1 MTTRR
6 PRFTRWLVVLVLL
19 ALGAETPAADRP
31 EVGFRTEPGRLR
43 IAAGS
48 EPIATY
54 VYRDPAISRPFF
66 ESLSAPGGVQ
76 VSRNNPPIEGQD
88 PIDHPTFHPGLW
100 LAFGDL
106 DGADS
111 WRLKARVEHEAFVE
125 GPSGRPGEGEFTVRN
140 RYLAADGG
148 ATICRETCR
157 YSVLVRPTGY
167 LLISVSDF
175 RSDDHDF
182 AFGDQEEMGFGVRVA
197 TPLIVKNGGR
207 ILNSDG
213 LKDGKE
219 VWGKPADWCD
229 FSGTIDGRHAGVT
242 LMTDP
247 ENFRPSWFHARDYG
261 LLVANPFGRKAM
273 TKGEPSRVVV
283 KRGEP
288 FRLGFAILLHASDG
302 PRGPDLAAAYRDYL
316 AWIAPRKPQ

>member
-1 MTTRR
+1 MSRQ
-6 PRFTRWLVVLVLL
+6 PRFARWLVVPVWL
-19 ALGAETPAADRP
+19 AIVSPVKADDAPKVDFHRET
-31 EVGFRTEPGRLR
+31 GRVR
-43 IAAGS
+43 ITVAGK
-48 EPIATY
+48 PMATY
-54 VYRDPAISRPFF
+54 VYSDPTITRPFF
-66 ESLSAPGGVQ
+66 ESLHAPGGVQ
-76 VSRNNPPIEGQD
+76 VSRNNPPIEGKD

-125 GPSGRPGEGEFTVRN
+125 EPSGRPGEGTFAVRN
-140 RYLAADGG
+140 RYLAADGK

-157 YSVLVRPTGY
+157 YSILVRPSGY
-167 LLISVSDF
+167 LLISASEF
-175 RSDDHDF
+175 RSDDRHF

-207 ILNSDG
+207 ILNSHG

-219 VWGKPADWCD
+219 VWGKPAAWCD
-229 FSGTIDGRHAGVT
+229 FSGTIDGRHVGVT
-242 LMTDP
+242 VMPDP
-247 ENFRPSWFHARDYG
+247 YNFRPSWFHARDYG

-283 KRGEP
+283 TRGEP
-288 FRLGFAILLHASDG
+288 FQLGFAVLLHASDD
-302 PRGPDLAAAYRDYL
+302 PREPDLAAVYRDYF
-316 AWIAPRKPQ
+316 ARMNPGVPR